1 MLVKKTSQIDWFPDS
16 AARFIELLKVN
27 SWNTAV
33 RKLKAEKSPVSITN
47 DNIDTNDVIEGK
59 SA

>member
-1 MLVKKTSQIDWFPDS
+1 MKEQPVWYTNR
-16 AARFIELLKVN
+16 ATRFIELLKVN

-33 RKLKAEKSPVSITN
+33 RMLKAEKSIVSITN
-47 DNIDTNDVIEGK
+47 ENIDTNDVIEGK